1 MAELPAPPLN
11 ESGIGQAID
20 YFLWPDLPNKQKKLE
35 ELPPAPTDALP
46 VVLPVVLR
54 NICREAGEAFKIPIE
69 AAIINALAC
78 WRVCKQVL
86 QSENQ
91 ERCGRD
97 YEN

>member
-1 MAELPAPPLN
+1 MNALDAQMN

-46 VVLPVVLR
+46 VVLR

-86 QSENQ
+86 
-91 ERCGRD
+91 
-97 YEN
+97 

>member
-1 MAELPAPPLN
+1 MNALDAQMN

-35 ELPPAPTDALP
+35 ELPPAPADALR
-46 VVLPVVLR
+46 VVLR
-54 NICREAGEAFKIPIE
+54 NICRKASEAFKIPIE
-69 AAIINALAC
+69 AAINALAC

-91 ERCGRD
+91 EWCGRD